1 MNVLSCT
8 AMVWAGRGSGGRAFF
23 SLPVFLVKWTI
34 WTFLRS
40 SCGLE
45 ALRGMQEVL
54 ALQNTSLCFQ

>member
-1 MNVLSCT
+1 MNVLSSR
-8 AMVWAGRGSGGRAFF
+8 AVVWPGRGCGGRAFF
-23 SLPVFLVKWTI
+23 SLPVLLVEWTI

-45 ALRGMQEVL
+45 ALHGKQEVL